1 METLKRV
8 TMPTQLVCALSPI
21 PCKVMQY
28 MCGWSSRPSIKLYI
42 HQMARAMN
50 LADEEVELAI
60 QTLSNVNL
68 IEIGKE
74 GDTYVAKINA
84 AQVQKYF
91 EVPFQRIVESDGI
104 QNATEITWNKTLE
117 KPTSSIDVDDMSDA
131 DMKRMLLMLQARLN
145 ERAEVKKVTVTPEN
159 NKVDDGL
166 PW

>member
-1 METLKRV
+1 MVNVKRV
-8 TMPTQLVCALSPI
+8 SMPTQLVCVLPPI

-28 MCGWSSRPSIKLYI
+28 LCGWSSRPSIKLYI

-104 QNATEITWNKTLE
+104 QNATEITWKENRE
-117 KPTSSIDVDDMSDA
+117 SSTKQGDIAELSTKDLQ
-131 DMKRMLLMLQARLN
+131 RLLLRIEAQLN
-145 ERAEVKKVTVTPEN
+145 ERAEVKKVVVTPEKDN
-159 NKVDDGL
+159 DITDL
-166 PW
+166 PF